1 MNQTEILVDLE
12 HKFDNLLIPNLS
24 KLIYEK
30 YVNDLDELIKIIN
43 SEIEVQLL
51 IDYIIETC
59 INLNRVEVINKIDDY
74 FRSNNI
80 I

>member
-24 KLIYEK
+24 KVIYEK